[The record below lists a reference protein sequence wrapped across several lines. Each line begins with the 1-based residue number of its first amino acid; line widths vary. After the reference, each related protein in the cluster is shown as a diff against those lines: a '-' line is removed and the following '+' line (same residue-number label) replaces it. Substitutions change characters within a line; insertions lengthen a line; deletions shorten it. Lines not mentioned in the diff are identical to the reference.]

1 MSSRD
6 KIYVSKDKAIE
17 DLYAKLKEESD
28 ETPSKPFRTMKD
40 IFLAAAV
47 MGYINNEFKELSSAK
62 DLFMWSTLINDN
74 HALPVLQSI
83 ALVKTNDPS
92 ILLNDDEVAKIA
104 EGYAN
109 GGIHILAKKILET
122 DTEELNEAAIY
133 MMEVLKNNIISEN
146 EAAV

>member
-1 MSSRD
+1 
-6 KIYVSKDKAIE
+6 
-17 DLYAKLKEESD
+17 
-28 ETPSKPFRTMKD
+28 MKD

-47 MGYINNEFKELSSAK
+47 TGYINDKFEVLSSSK
-62 DLFMWSTLINDN
+62 DLFMWSTLMNDS

-109 GGIHILAKKILET
+109 GGIRILAKKILET
-122 DTEELNEAAIY
+122 DTEELNEAAMY
-133 MMEVLKNNIISEN
+133 MMEVLQDNIVGEN
-146 EAAV
+146 EVAV